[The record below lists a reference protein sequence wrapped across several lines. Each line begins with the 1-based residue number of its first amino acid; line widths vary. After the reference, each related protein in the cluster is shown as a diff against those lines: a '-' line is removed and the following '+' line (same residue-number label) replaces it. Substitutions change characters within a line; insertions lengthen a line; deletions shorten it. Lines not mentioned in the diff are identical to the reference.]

1 MTLSIKT
8 ENSLLRQDEIA
19 FVAGTHYPAIVDAD
33 DKALA
38 EMRKRIR
45 DLQEKERTF
54 VRQMRRS
61 IRGKADARGASFPGE
76 VERPSRRKQVWAQ
89 AAKRLNR
96 ETARRRAIAAHE
108 EMKDAARRA
117 LALKA
122 GSKTKG
128 RPADQT
134 AGDGMIAI
142 ESRKRRF
149 SVNRAK
155 VGSVSQA
162 GKRTQA
168 RRDAKGA

>member
-8 ENSLLRQDEIA
+8 ENSLLKQDEIA
-19 FVAGTHYPAIVDAD
+19 FVAGTHYPAIVEAD

-61 IRGKADARGASFPGE
+61 IRGKADARGGSFPGE

-96 ETARRRAIAAHE
+96 ETGVTFVFATHDPRVIAYASRVITLR
-108 EMKDAARRA
+108 DGQVTANGAGAAR
-117 LALKA
+117 
-122 GSKTKG
+122 
-128 RPADQT
+128 
-134 AGDGMIAI
+134 
-142 ESRKRRF
+142 
-149 SVNRAK
+149 N
-155 VGSVSQA
+155 
-162 GKRTQA
+162 
-168 RRDAKGA
+168 

>member
-1 MTLSIKT
+1 MTLSIKA
-8 ENSLLRQDEIA
+8 ENSLLKQDEIG
-19 FVAGTHYPAIVDAD
+19 FIAGTHYPAIVDAD

-38 EMRKRIR
+38 AMRQRVR

-61 IRGKADARGASFPGE
+61 IRGKADARGSSFPGE

-96 ETARRRAIAAHE
+96 EASRRRAIAAHDA
-108 EMKDAARRA
+108 MKEAARRA
-117 LALKA
+117 LELKA
-122 GSKTKG
+122 GSKTKAK
-128 RPADQT
+128 PAEKT

-162 GKRTQA
+162 GKRAQA